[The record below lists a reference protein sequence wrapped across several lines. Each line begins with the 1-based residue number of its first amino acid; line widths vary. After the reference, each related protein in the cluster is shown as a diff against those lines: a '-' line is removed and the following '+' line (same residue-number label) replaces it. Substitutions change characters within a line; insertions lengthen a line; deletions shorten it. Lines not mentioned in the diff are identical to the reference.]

1 MRHALREWQSVSAND
16 PPQSLRRRTLGAT
29 LAVFLVLAATA
40 ACVLLADRPKTF
52 SLEQKLSS
60 DEVKYIG
67 SLTAKIDPY
76 SNKILFRDL
85 NTIFSEKN
93 KLASD
98 NAAVAALDG
107 NPEYEASKR
116 KAEQLVEIAKQKEA
130 AAKSVSSLKLR
141 SIMRKYHAATDS
153 ISAAIQAEKASEAK
167 FIRFARSNGHAISS
181 STPHLGSGL
190 LKLFAGVAAL
200 DTTSPAT
207 SDASTASVL
216 SAAQAVGVSHKL
228 SSNVASVQPVAQA
241 AAAPAAAAAAPAAAA
256 AAAPAPVVDD
266 EDESTFGGSSL
277 SDASSSVALAT
288 SSQHL
293 AQQRKSPVTLSPP
306 AYMDAPAAAAAA
318 EAEVEDAQEALDSL
332 AGIENN

>member
-1 MRHALREWQSVSAND
+1 MQHALREWQSVSAND

-40 ACVLLADRPKTF
+40 ACVLLTDRPKNF
-52 SLEQKLSS
+52 SLEQKVSS
-60 DEVKYIG
+60 DEVKYVG
-67 SLTAKIDPY
+67 SLASKIDPY
-76 SNKILFRDL
+76 SNKIMFRYL

-98 NAAVAALDG
+98 NAAAAALDG
-107 NPEYEASKR
+107 NPDYEASKR

-130 AAKSVSSLKLR
+130 AAKSVSSLKLK

-153 ISAAIQAEKASEAK
+153 ITAAIQAEKASEAK
-167 FIRFARSNGHAISS
+167 FVRFARSKGHAISS
-181 STPHLGSGL
+181 SPPQLGSGL
-190 LKLFAGVAAL
+190 LKLFQGVAAL
-200 DTTSPAT
+200 DATSPSI
-207 SDASTASVL
+207 SDASTASVQ
-216 SAAQAVGVSHKL
+216 AATHAVGVDKL

-241 AAAPAAAAAAPAAAA
+241 AAAAPVAPAAAAPAAA
-256 AAAPAPVVDD
+256 PVDD
-266 EDESTFGGSSL
+266 GADESTFGDSSL
-277 SDASSSVALAT
+277 SDTPSSGALAASSQYLV
-288 SSQHL
+288 
-293 AQQRKSPVTLSPP
+293 QQRNAPVTLSPP

>member
-1 MRHALREWQSVSAND
+1 MQHALREWQSVSAND

-40 ACVLLADRPKTF
+40 ACVLLTDRPKNF
-52 SLEQKLSS
+52 SLEQKVSS
-60 DEVKYIG
+60 DEVKYVG
-67 SLTAKIDPY
+67 SLASKIDPY
-76 SNKILFRDL
+76 SNKIMFRDL

-98 NAAVAALDG
+98 NAAAAALDG

-130 AAKSVSSLKLR
+130 AAKSASSLKLK

-153 ISAAIQAEKASEAK
+153 ITAAIQAEKASEAK
-167 FIRFARSNGHAISS
+167 FVRFARSKGHAISS
-181 STPHLGSGL
+181 SPPQLGSGL
-190 LKLFAGVAAL
+190 LKLFQGVAAL
-200 DTTSPAT
+200 DATSPSI
-207 SDASTASVL
+207 SDASTASVQ
-216 SAAQAVGVSHKL
+216 AATHAVGVDKL

-241 AAAPAAAAAAPAAAA
+241 AAAPVAPAAAAPAAA
-256 AAAPAPVVDD
+256 PVDD
-266 EDESTFGGSSL
+266 GADESTFGDSSL
-277 SDASSSVALAT
+277 SDTPSSGALAASSQYLV
-288 SSQHL
+288 
-293 AQQRKSPVTLSPP
+293 QQRNAPVTLSPP

>member
-1 MRHALREWQSVSAND
+1 MQHALREWQSVSAND

-40 ACVLLADRPKTF
+40 ACVLLTDRPKNF
-52 SLEQKLSS
+52 SLEQKVSS
-60 DEVKYIG
+60 DEVKYAG

-76 SNKILFRDL
+76 SNKIMFRDL

-98 NAAVAALDG
+98 NAAAAALDG
-107 NPEYEASKR
+107 NPEYKASKR

-130 AAKSVSSLKLR
+130 AAKSVSSLKLK

-153 ISAAIQAEKASEAK
+153 IAAAIQAEKASEAK
-167 FIRFARSNGHAISS
+167 FVRFARSKGHAISS
-181 STPHLGSGL
+181 SPPQLGSGL
-190 LKLFAGVAAL
+190 LKLFEGVAAL
-200 DTTSPAT
+200 DAPSPSK
-207 SDASTASVL
+207 SDASTASVQ
-216 SAAQAVGVSHKL
+216 AAALAIGADKL

-241 AAAPAAAAAAPAAAA
+241 AAAPVAAP
-256 AAAPAPVVDD
+256 VDD
-266 EDESTFGGSSL
+266 GEDESTFGDSSL
-277 SDASSSVALAT
+277 SDTSSSGALAASSQYLV
-288 SSQHL
+288 
-293 AQQRKSPVTLSPP
+293 QQRNAPVTLSSP
-306 AYMDAPAAAAAA
+306 AYKDAPAAAAAA